1 MAIIKPHAAN
11 GKEYYIKRVIG
22 LPGDTVK
29 FQDGEVYL
37 QVKDSNNFIK
47 LNEDYLSPD
56 NKGKTYL
63 PLDINETEFTVPDN
77 EYFLMGDNR

>member
-29 FQDGEVYL
+29 FEDGEIYIKTRTS
-37 QVKDSNNFIK
+37 QDFIK
-47 LNEDYLSPD
+47 LNEDYLSPE

-63 PLDINETEFTVPDN
+63 PLDINETEFLVPEN